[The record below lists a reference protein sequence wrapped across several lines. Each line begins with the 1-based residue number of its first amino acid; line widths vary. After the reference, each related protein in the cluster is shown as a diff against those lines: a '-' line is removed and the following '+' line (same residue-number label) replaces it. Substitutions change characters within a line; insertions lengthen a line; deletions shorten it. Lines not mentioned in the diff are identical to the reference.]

1 MPNIVTWLGKIW
13 AAYKGKNLTFD
24 EYLASQGVTRDKLKT
39 AMETLDKRS
48 GQYAGIQTL
57 MQQDAQRL
65 LGKEF
70 GNKVMYNHGELVVNF
85 NGNFITLDEIKQ
97 NIGTAIEQTSKS
109 KGIDIRG
116 KYGMMYFNSGSNIR
130 DEL

>member
-1 MPNIVTWLGKIW
+1 
-13 AAYKGKNLTFD
+13 
-24 EYLASQGVTRDKLKT
+24 
-39 AMETLDKRS
+39 METLDKRS

-85 NGNFITLDEIKQ
+85 NGNFITMDEIKQ
-97 NIGTAIEQTSKS
+97 NIGVAVQQASGMSQSSIRSKDGRS
-109 KGIDIRG
+109 
-116 KYGMMYFNSGSNIR
+116 MMYFYRPDSNTAKR
-130 DEL
+130 VL